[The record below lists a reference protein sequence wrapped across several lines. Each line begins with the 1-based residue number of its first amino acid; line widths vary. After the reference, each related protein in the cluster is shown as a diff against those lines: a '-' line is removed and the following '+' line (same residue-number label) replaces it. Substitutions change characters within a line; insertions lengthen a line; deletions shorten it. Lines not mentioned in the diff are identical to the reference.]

1 MSEENEKNFELD
13 GAADVDQ
20 DVDSNEK
27 AGNGECENKDNAETA
42 DVANFAAEKIEQ
54 LEREVATLK
63 DTVLRKIAEMDNL
76 RKRLEREKND
86 AVKYANKNFAKDLL
100 TVLDNFERAM
110 ENTEPLKEKIEANAG
125 LKNFIN
131 GINLC
136 EKELLT
142 IFKRYGISQI
152 EANEGDD
159 FNHVVHQAMCEV
171 PSPNHKD
178 GTIMKVFQTGY
189 MYNERLLRPAMVSVS
204 KRS

>member
-1 MSEENEKNFELD
+1 MSEEDEKNFEMGSATD
-13 GAADVDQ
+13 AGQ
-20 DVDSNEK
+20 DVDSNEN
-27 AGNGECENKDNAETA
+27 ATDDECENKDNTDTE
-42 DVANFAAEKIEQ
+42 DVANFAAKKIEQ
-54 LEREVATLK
+54 LEKEATTLK
-63 DTVLRKIAEMDNL
+63 DTVLRKVAEMENL

-86 AVKYANKNFAKDLL
+86 ALKYANKNFAKDLL

-110 ENTEPLKEKIEANAG
+110 ENIKPLKEKIEADTG

-131 GINLC
+131 GIILC
-136 EKELLT
+136 EKELLA

-159 FNHVVHQAMCEV
+159 FNHDFHQAMCEV
-171 PSPNHKD
+171 SDPNHKD

-204 KRS
+204 KKS